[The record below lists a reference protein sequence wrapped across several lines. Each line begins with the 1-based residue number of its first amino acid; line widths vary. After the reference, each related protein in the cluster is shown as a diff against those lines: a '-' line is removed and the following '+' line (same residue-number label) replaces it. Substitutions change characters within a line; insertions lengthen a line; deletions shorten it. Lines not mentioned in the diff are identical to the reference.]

1 VILPG
6 VAVATSAQRESEQ
19 AAART
24 EVLREAVI
32 MMLYVSIV
40 EIAELASLPETHAL
54 RGRLVGPAE
63 SDLLAIIWGTAVG
76 LAAAHWFAFRIA
88 ASGFRGQRPTRLD
101 TWIGLA
107 QVGAAAF
114 VALLS
119 SLPMLVASDVA
130 ARNSVAY
137 IPATIIGVIGV
148 LVARAGGR
156 SWTRSIGYGVVALVG
171 GIGVA
176 LLKQALSAH

>member
-1 VILPG
+1 
-6 VAVATSAQRESEQ
+6 
-19 AAART
+19 
-24 EVLREAVI
+24 

-137 IPATIIGVIGV
+137 IPATIIGVIG
-148 LVARAGGR
+148 ARAGGR

>member
-1 VILPG
+1 M
-6 VAVATSAQRESEQ
+6 
-19 AAART
+19 
-24 EVLREAVI
+24 LREAVI

-40 EIAELASLPETHAL
+40 EIAELASLPATHVA

-88 ASGFRGQRPTRLD
+88 AAGFKGRRPTRLD

-107 QVGAAAF
+107 QVGAAAL
-114 VALLS
+114 VAVLS
-119 SLPMLVASDVA
+119 SLPILVLSDVD
-130 ARNSVAY
+130 ARHTVAY

-148 LVARAGGR
+148 VLGRAGGR
-156 SWTRSIGYGVVALVG
+156 SWLRSIVYGIVALVG
-171 GIGVA
+171 GIAVA